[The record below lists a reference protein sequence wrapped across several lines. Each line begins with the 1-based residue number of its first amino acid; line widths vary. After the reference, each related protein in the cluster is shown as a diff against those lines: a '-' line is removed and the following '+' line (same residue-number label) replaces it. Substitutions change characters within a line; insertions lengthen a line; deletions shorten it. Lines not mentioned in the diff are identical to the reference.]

1 MLRNVIYI
9 IGSIIIF
16 FAGALIY
23 GVFLNFR
30 EVSLTQK
37 MNEKNIKQINNASI
51 YIDRRNYSL
60 KLFSDTL
67 EIKAYKV
74 VFGRNSSSN
83 KISKDDFITPTGN
96 YIICKIDT
104 HYIYYKKFSL
114 NYPNLQDA
122 SEALRNKIIT
132 QKEFKEIY
140 KSLSESGCSFGDT
153 PLGSNI
159 SIHGIGEFNI
169 IFKNLPFVFNWTNGS
184 IALSNEDIDE
194 LYNVVKIGTKV
205 IIRN

>member
-1 MLRNVIYI
+1 MIKNVIYI

-16 FAGALIY
+16 FTGALIY
-23 GVFLNFR
+23 GVFLNYR
-30 EVSLTQK
+30 EVSLAQK
-37 MNEKNIKQINNASI
+37 MSEKNLKKINNASI
-51 YIDRRNYSL
+51 YIDRRNYTL

-67 EIKAYKV
+67 EIKTYKA
-74 VFGRNSSSN
+74 VFGRNSSSI
-83 KISKDDFITPTGN
+83 KTSKDDFVTPSGN

-104 HYIYYKKFSL
+104 NYIYYKKFSI
-114 NYPNLQDA
+114 NYPNLQDD

-132 QKEFKEIY
+132 QKEFKAIY
-140 KSLSESGCSFGDT
+140 KSLSETGCSFSDT
-153 PLGSNI
+153 QLGSNI